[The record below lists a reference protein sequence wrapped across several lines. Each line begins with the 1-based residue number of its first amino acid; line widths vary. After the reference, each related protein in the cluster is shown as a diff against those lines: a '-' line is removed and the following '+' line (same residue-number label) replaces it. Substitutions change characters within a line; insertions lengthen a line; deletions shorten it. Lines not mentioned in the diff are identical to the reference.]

1 VHRAFRVLMPLAAA
15 ALLASSALAAPSV
28 GSKAPD
34 FSAQELNGKTFRLS
48 QFRGKSPVIL
58 NFFSI
63 T

>member
-1 VHRAFRVLMPLAAA
+1 MRRILRALPPLAAA
-15 ALLASSALAAPSV
+15 LLLASSALAAPSV

-34 FSAQELNGKTFRLS
+34 FTARAMSGKTFRFS
-48 QFRGKSPVIL
+48 QFRGKSPVIV